1 MSGLPHWTAA
11 RVLDPAG
18 EAGAQPGYIR
28 VSRAERGGKGLLWS
42 DQPCEDVGQRQGDRV
57 VALHHHE
64 PLPGH
69 HDHLQLPL
77 TLPGH
82 TDLWRGRKY

>member
-1 MSGLPHWTAA
+1 MDAIVGVRDGHSSSLSVVSGQ
-11 RVLDPAG
+11 REGG
-18 EAGAQPGYIR
+18 E
-28 VSRAERGGKGLLWS
+28 GLLWS
-42 DQPCEDVGQRQGDRV
+42 DQPGEDVGQRQGDRV

-77 TLPGH
+77 SLPGE
-82 TDLWRGRKY
+82 TDLRWDRK